1 MTMMTVRRWPQSRG
15 YHLIVIIVVVRE
27 RVREGGTALARRRVS
42 AIVRDGR
49 TDGVGALAS
58 SSGGGRE
65 RDGGLALARHC
76 RRHRVG
82 AAMREGARGGG
93 GTARRG
99 REGMPVSA
107 YTLTDSW
114 SACTRALTRM
124 REREV
129 EGAAQL
135 HGVRERVSEG
145 P

>member
-1 MTMMTVRRWPQSRG
+1 M
-15 YHLIVIIVVVRE
+15 RE
-27 RVREGGTALARRRVS
+27 GGREGGTALAHHHVS
-42 AIVRDGR
+42 TIVRDGR
-49 TDGVGALAS
+49 TDGVGVLVS
-58 SSGGGRE
+58 SSGRGRE

-76 RRHRVG
+76 CRHHVG
-82 AAMREGARGGG
+82 TAMREGARGGG

-99 REGMPVSA
+99 REGMPVST

-114 SACTRALTRM
+114 SVCTCVLTRM

-135 HGVRERVSEG
+135 HGARERVSEG